1 MWKCSLL
8 GLVLFVSV
16 WAKGQSPISALPPYA
31 QKPLPTYALLRTDST
46 VVRSVDLP
54 AYPYTLFVYFSPDCG
69 HCQTEAENLNAQMD
83 SLQNVLLV
91 WVSYRDWQ
99 DIRRFY
105 LQYNM
110 ARFPNVVMGRDP
122 EYILPSFFKVRFTP
136 YVALYDKNKK
146 FVKAWESGIA
156 MSELLQ
162 LVREKP

>member
-1 MWKCSLL
+1 
-8 GLVLFVSV
+8 
-16 WAKGQSPISALPPYA
+16 
-31 QKPLPTYALLRTDST
+31 
-46 VVRSVDLP
+46 
-54 AYPYTLFVYFSPDCG
+54 
-69 HCQTEAENLNAQMD
+69 
-83 SLQNVLLV
+83 
-91 WVSYRDWQ
+91 
-99 DIRRFY
+99 
-105 LQYNM
+105 M